1 MVSIEKYQ
9 NIASLIVKEKLVGLN
24 DSEADEL
31 KIWLEESPKHKI
43 LYNNLLKIDFSV
55 DLNLYD
61 EIDSRA
67 GLLKYKK
74 KQVQNKKYQF
84 VWYGGVVA
92 VVAVFVVCLGIM
104 WIWNY
109 NKSHVDLNTIVPG
122 TSMAELVLSDGSV
135 RYLNEES
142 QEVDA
147 KIDGAVIY
155 NRGSEL
161 YYATTDSVFSEQ
173 KMVYNEL
180 RVPIGAEYQ
189 LILSDG
195 TKVWLNSQSYLR
207 YPVFFLNNNREV
219 ELIGEAFFE
228 VAPDTKRPFFVR
240 LNNHVSVE
248 VLGTSFNVRSYPDE
262 ENIETV
268 LEQGKVRMGD
278 DKSHIVLKAGMRAV
292 YKCAEKDLTAEKVN
306 TALYTSWRLGHFVF
320 QEERLESILNRLSKW
335 YNIQVFF
342 SNKAAKDLIFSG
354 NIRRYETIVK
364 LLDALEISGNVDFDI
379 QEETVIVTMKKK

>member
-9 NIASLIVKEKLVGLN
+9 KIASLIAKEKLVGLN
-24 DSEADEL
+24 KSEADEL
-31 KIWLEESPKHKI
+31 KIWLEDSPEHKI
-43 LYNNLLKIDFSV
+43 LYNNLLKKDFSA
-55 DLNLYD
+55 DLSLYD
-61 EIDSRA
+61 KIDSRE

-74 KQVQNKKYQF
+74 KQIQSKKIQL

-92 VVAVFVVCLGIM
+92 VFVVCLVIM

-109 NKSHVDLNTIVPG
+109 NKPHVDLNTIVQG
-122 TSMAELVLSDGSV
+122 TSKAELVLSDGSV

-147 KIDGAVIY
+147 KIDGAIIH

-161 YYATTDSVFSEQ
+161 YYAITDSVFSEQ

-180 RVPIGAEYQ
+180 RVPIGGEYQ

-207 YPVFFLNNNREV
+207 YPVFFSKNNREV

-240 LNNHVSVE
+240 LKNHVSVE
-248 VLGTSFNVRSYPDE
+248 VLGTSFNVRSYSDE
-262 ENIETV
+262 ESIETV

-278 DKSHIVLKAGMRAV
+278 AEKHIELKPGMRAV
-292 YKCAEKDLTAEKVN
+292 YKCAVKDLTADKVN
-306 TALYTSWRLGHFVF
+306 TALYTSWRLGYFVF

-335 YNIQVFF
+335 YNMQVFF
-342 SNKAAKDLIFSG
+342 SSEAAKDLIFSG

-364 LLDALEISGNVDFDI
+364 LLDALEISGGVHFDI

>member
-9 NIASLIVKEKLVGLN
+9 KIASLIAKEKLVGLN
-24 DSEADEL
+24 KSEADEL
-31 KIWLEESPKHKI
+31 KIWLEDSSEHKI
-43 LYNNLLKIDFSV
+43 LYNNLLKKDFSA
-55 DLNLYD
+55 DLSLYD
-61 EIDSRA
+61 KIDSRE

-74 KQVQNKKYQF
+74 KQIQSKKMQL
-84 VWYGGVVA
+84 VWYVGVVA
-92 VVAVFVVCLGIM
+92 VSVVCLVIM

-109 NKSHVDLNTIVPG
+109 NKPHVDLNTIVPG
-122 TSMAELVLSDGSV
+122 TSKAELVLSDGSV

-147 KIDGAVIY
+147 KIDGAIIH

-161 YYATTDSVFSEQ
+161 YYAITDSVFSEQ

-180 RVPIGAEYQ
+180 RVPIGGEYQ

-207 YPVFFLNNNREV
+207 YPVFFSKNNREV

-228 VAPDTKRPFFVR
+228 VASDIKRPFFVR
-240 LNNHVSVE
+240 LKNHVSVE

-268 LEQGKVRMGD
+268 LEEGQIKMGD
-278 DKSHIVLKAGMRAV
+278 DKSHIVLDPGMRAV
-292 YKCAEKDLTAEKVN
+292 YKRVAKDLTIEKVN
-306 TALYTSWRLGHFVF
+306 TVLYTSWHHGHFVF
-320 QEERLESILNRLSKW
+320 QEERLESILHRLSKW
-335 YNIQVFF
+335 YNMQVFF
-342 SNKAAKDLIFSG
+342 YNESAKDLIFSG
-354 NIRRYETIVK
+354 NVRKYETIDK
-364 LLDALEISGNVDFDI
+364 LLKALEISGGVHFDVRG
-379 QEETVIVTMKKK
+379 ETIIITTNNN